1 MLGHLWFFRRIRSD
15 HDEPATRG
23 LENREDSL
31 LRSMK
36 EGHPAPLV
44 VHDED
49 KGRAGLLSWGAMRRE
64 SRQRKEGMK
73 TKNVSFA
80 LFPVGTEVQFHS
92 THVHAHASGI
102 VIAYEVLRVLPYLGA
117 VPRVRLRD
125 GTECFAT
132 KPHDLRLARSG

>member
-1 MLGHLWFFRRIRSD
+1 V
-15 HDEPATRG
+15 
-23 LENREDSL
+23 
-31 LRSMK
+31 K
-36 EGHPAPLV
+36 AP
-44 VHDED
+44 
-49 KGRAGLLSWGAMRRE
+49 
-64 SRQRKEGMK
+64 RKEEMK
-73 TKNVSFA
+73 TRNLSFA

-92 THVHAHASGI
+92 THVHAHALGV